1 MSNALKRG
9 LNGSVVPGC
18 STGIT
23 LVFCWYSEMFRV
35 VFCCSTTVPGCSAAP
50 LVFHVPLFRVPA
62 FSWFYS
68 MPFTCCCCLYRQF
81 NLYKKLYCIFTS
93 VQKLTKILN
102 VKNVNV
108 KMLL

>member
-1 MSNALKRG
+1 M
-9 LNGSVVPGC
+9 
-18 STGIT
+18 
-23 LVFCWYSEMFRV
+23 
-35 VFCCSTTVPGCSAAP
+35 VFCCSITVLGCSAVP
-50 LVFHVPLFRVPA
+50 PVFHVPLFRVPA

-68 MPFTCCCCLYRQF
+68 MPFACCLYRQF